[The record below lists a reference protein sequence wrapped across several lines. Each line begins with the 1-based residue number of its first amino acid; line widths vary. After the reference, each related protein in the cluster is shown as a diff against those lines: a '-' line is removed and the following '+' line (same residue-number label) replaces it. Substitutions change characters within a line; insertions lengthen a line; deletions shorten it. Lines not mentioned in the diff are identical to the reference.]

1 MHPVVT
7 NRRTWAQRLALSS
20 ACALMLT
27 TSAYAQFPLPGFSF
41 PSTSPPSSSPA
52 ASSQAPQ
59 PVGTVLTVPL
69 WDFGTIA
76 AQNAIHQKNVNLLQ
90 VSQTAV
96 GDMNTQVATISIRQ
110 HNSQDWSSWVPATT
124 CWLPTAS
131 LNWVKQANKDSTI
144 VEQTVVGF
152 GNTQVAQVQVDQ
164 ANQVT
169 VTPGTKFVLCPLW
182 GVPAIQALNQKN
194 VNVVHIS
201 QLAVGDNNSQV
212 ALLSVGQQNAA
223 DLKVPGSL
231 TGPLVQLNLNLNI
244 ITQVA
249 VGNGNTQV
257 ATVDV
262 GQSNNVTGP

>member
-1 MHPVVT
+1 M
-7 NRRTWAQRLALSS
+7 
-20 ACALMLT
+20 
-27 TSAYAQFPLPGFSF
+27 
-41 PSTSPPSSSPA
+41 
-52 ASSQAPQ
+52 
-59 PVGTVLTVPL
+59 
-69 WDFGTIA
+69 
-76 AQNAIHQKNVNLLQ
+76 
-90 VSQTAV
+90 
-96 GDMNTQVATISIRQ
+96 
-110 HNSQDWSSWVPATT
+110 
-124 CWLPTAS
+124 
-131 LNWVKQANKDSTI
+131 
-144 VEQTVVGF
+144 
-152 GNTQVAQVQVDQ
+152 
-164 ANQVT
+164 
-169 VTPGTKFVLCPLW
+169 LCPLW

-223 DLKVPGSL
+223 SLQVPSQL